1 MSKPRLSVYH
11 LDGERGLRG
20 GERQLLYLAC
30 RLRAL
35 GHENTVVCRRDSPL
49 CREASALGL
58 ERFHLP
64 FIGEWDPLS
73 AWRLR
78 RRALRSSNPIL
89 HAHTAHSAALASL
102 AALGGRLPWLA
113 HRRVDFHLSGGLSRR
128 LKYEAAGR
136 VVAVSEGVR
145 RVLLEDGLPEGR
157 IAVVRDCVPVGAE
170 EARAAG
176 LAEPYAPPSADERQ
190 SLRAK
195 LAAQWGL
202 PAGAP
207 WVGSAAAFVPHK
219 DPETLLKA
227 AALVLR
233 ERKDARFI
241 LLGEGPLRPALE
253 ALASSLGIRAEVVF
267 AGWRADMVR
276 CLKALDLLA
285 HTSWGEG
292 LGSVLLEAMACGLPV
307 VATTAGGIP
316 EAVEDCRTGLL
327 SPTRSPQGIA
337 QRILQTLSDPA
348 GAAQRVRSALEAVR
362 GFSLAAAGEKMENL
376 YLELAAPRT

>member
-30 RLRAL
+30 RLRCL
-35 GHENTVVCRRDSPL
+35 GHENVVVCRRDSPVS
-49 CREASALGL
+49 REASALGL

-64 FIGEWDPLS
+64 FIGEWDPIS

-78 RRALRSSNPIL
+78 RRALLSANPIL

-102 AALGGRLPWLA
+102 AALWGRLPWLA

-128 LKYEAAGR
+128 MKYEAAGR

-145 RVLLEDGLPEGR
+145 RVLIEDGLPAGR
-157 IAVVRDCVPVGAE
+157 VAVVRDCVPIGAE
-170 EARAAG
+170 EARAVG
-176 LAEPYAPPSADERQ
+176 LAEPYAPASANERQ

-195 LAAQWGL
+195 LAGEWSL

-219 DPETLLKA
+219 DPETLLRA
-227 AALVLR
+227 AALVLA

-241 LLGEGPLRPALE
+241 LLGEGQLRQALE
-253 ALASSLGIRAEVVF
+253 ALASSLGIRGEVIF
-267 AGWRADMVR
+267 AGWRSDIVR
-276 CLKALDLLA
+276 CLKAFDLLA
-285 HTSWGEG
+285 HSPWGEG

-316 EAVEDCRTGLL
+316 EVVEDGRTGLL
-327 SPTRSPQGIA
+327 SPPRSPQA
-337 QRILQTLSDPA
+337 LAERILQTLSDPA
-348 GAAQRVRSALEAVR
+348 RAAERACSALAAAR

-376 YLELAAPRT
+376 YLELASSKT